1 MTTPVCTGSGHGAIV
16 EFSDPKQ
23 TCRKV
28 KGRDFI
34 TGKMV
39 DTEVPTNGYCV
50 RCTQWVPVTNRG
62 LLIDH
67 DRTQS

>member
-1 MTTPVCTGSGHGAIV
+1 
-16 EFSDPKQ
+16 
-23 TCRKV
+23 
-28 KGRDFI
+28 
-34 TGKMV
+34 MV